1 MIEADRQ
8 GARVR
13 KAGGMSGSSCLLL
26 LVGLVA
32 LGGCAN
38 EENLRKSKGFY
49 QEGVARLSSD
59 QQQAYVSFQKAV
71 KLNPDNKEAH
81 YGLGHIYASQGRLKL
96 AEESFREAIRI
107 DGDYAEANTYLGQ
120 VLASQDRWK
129 DAIAAYRQAL
139 SNPLYPTPDL
149 ARFQLGKALM
159 HEGDLQGAME
169 VLEDATTV
177 TPWWQRVGFRALAHH
192 RLLLVGSSALAIAQ
206 RAHLV
211 PRRLGLGRLPIRVRV
226 TLAMREG
233 EDRTERVYSVETPV
247 IMTRPLTFGLP
258 IY

>member
-1 MIEADRQ
+1 MRETDRKP
-8 GARVR
+8 GSRMHRVDR
-13 KAGGMSGSSCLLL
+13 SRSLCWI
-26 LVGLVA
+26 LVVLAVVA
-32 LGGCAN
+32 AGGCAN

-81 YGLGHIYASQGRLKL
+81 YGLGHIYASQGRLKP

-107 DGDYAEANTYLGQ
+107 DGDYSEANTYLGQ

-169 VLEDATTV
+169 VLEDAATV
-177 TPWWQRVGFRALAHH
+177 TPPNVPPAMLQLELA
-192 RLLLVGSSALAIAQ
+192 
-206 RAHLV
+206 
-211 PRRLGLGRLPIRVRV
+211 
-226 TLAMREG
+226 
-233 EDRTERVYSVETPV
+233 RVYHKLGFDVRAREALSKVSTLDKGGEQAAAAQELLGKLKP
-247 IMTRPLTFGLP
+247 
-258 IY
+258 

>member
-1 MIEADRQ
+1 MMVTDRNQ
-8 GARVR
+8 NRVTGRVGGALV
-13 KAGGMSGSSCLLL
+13 SCCIALLL
-26 LVGLVA
+26 GLSV
-32 LGGCAN
+32 LSGCAN

-81 YGLGHIYASQGRLKL
+81 YGLGHIYSSQGRFKL

-120 VLASQDRWK
+120 VLANEDRWK
-129 DAIAAYRQAL
+129 EAIAAYRQAL

-149 ARFQLGKALM
+149 ARFHLGKALM
-159 HEGDLQGAME
+159 HEGDLQEAME

-177 TPWWQRVGFRALAHH
+177 TPPNVPPAMLQLELA
-192 RLLLVGSSALAIAQ
+192 
-206 RAHLV
+206 
-211 PRRLGLGRLPIRVRV
+211 
-226 TLAMREG
+226 
-233 EDRTERVYSVETPV
+233 RVYHKLGFDVRAREALSKVSTLDKGGEQAAAAQELLGKLKP
-247 IMTRPLTFGLP
+247 
-258 IY
+258 

>member
-1 MIEADRQ
+1 MMISCQEQSRT
-8 GARVR
+8 GHRTR
-13 KAGGMSGSSCLLL
+13 SGNGLRW
-26 LVGLVA
+26 LVVVLGLFV

-49 QEGVARLSSD
+49 QEGIARLSSD

-81 YGLGHIYASQGRLKL
+81 YGLGHIYSSQGRFKL

-107 DGDYAEANTYLGQ
+107 DADYAEANTYLGQ

-129 DAIAAYRQAL
+129 EAIAVYRQAL
-139 SNPLYPTPDL
+139 SNPLYSTPDL
-149 ARFQLGKALM
+149 ARFHLGKALM

-177 TPWWQRVGFRALAHH
+177 TPPNVPPAMLQLELARVYH
-192 RLLLVGSSALAIAQ
+192 RLGFDVRAREALSKVTTLDKGGEQASAAQELLGQLK
-206 RAHLV
+206 
-211 PRRLGLGRLPIRVRV
+211 P
-226 TLAMREG
+226 
-233 EDRTERVYSVETPV
+233 
-247 IMTRPLTFGLP
+247 
-258 IY
+258 

>member
-1 MIEADRQ
+1 MTTSDRKQ
-8 GARVR
+8 HRTTYTAR
-13 KAGGMSGSSCLLL
+13 AGSGLSWLIL
-26 LVGLVA
+26 LVGLSAVA
-32 LGGCAN
+32 GCAN

-81 YGLGHIYASQGRLKL
+81 YGLGHIYSSQGRFKL

-107 DGDYAEANTYLGQ
+107 DADYAEANTYLGQ
-120 VLASQDRWK
+120 VLANQDRWK
-129 DAIAAYRQAL
+129 EAIAAYRQAL

-149 ARFQLGKALM
+149 ARFHLGKALM

-177 TPWWQRVGFRALAHH
+177 TPPNVPPAMLQLELA
-192 RLLLVGSSALAIAQ
+192 
-206 RAHLV
+206 
-211 PRRLGLGRLPIRVRV
+211 
-226 TLAMREG
+226 
-233 EDRTERVYSVETPV
+233 RVYHKLGFDVRAREALLKVSTLDKGGEQAAAAQELLGKLKP
-247 IMTRPLTFGLP
+247 
-258 IY
+258 

>member
-1 MIEADRQ
+1 MMVTDRNHNRVAGRVG
-8 GARVR
+8 GALV
-13 KAGGMSGSSCLLL
+13 SCCIALLL
-26 LVGLVA
+26 GLSV
-32 LGGCAN
+32 LSGCAN

-81 YGLGHIYASQGRLKL
+81 YGLGHIYSSQGRFKL

-120 VLASQDRWK
+120 VLANQDRWK
-129 DAIAAYRQAL
+129 EAIAAYRQAL

-149 ARFQLGKALM
+149 ARFHLGKALM
-159 HEGDLQGAME
+159 HEGDLQEAME

-177 TPWWQRVGFRALAHH
+177 TPPNVPPAMLQLELA
-192 RLLLVGSSALAIAQ
+192 
-206 RAHLV
+206 
-211 PRRLGLGRLPIRVRV
+211 
-226 TLAMREG
+226 
-233 EDRTERVYSVETPV
+233 RVYHKLGFDVRAREALSKVSTLDKGGEQAAAAQELLGKLKP
-247 IMTRPLTFGLP
+247 
-258 IY
+258 

>member
-1 MIEADRQ
+1 MMVTDRNQ
-8 GARVR
+8 NRVTGRVGGALV
-13 KAGGMSGSSCLLL
+13 SCCIALLL
-26 LVGLVA
+26 GLSV
-32 LGGCAN
+32 LSGCAN

-81 YGLGHIYASQGRLKL
+81 YGLGHIYSSQGRFKL

-120 VLASQDRWK
+120 VLANQDRWK
-129 DAIAAYRQAL
+129 EAIAAYRQAL

-149 ARFQLGKALM
+149 ARFHLGKALM
-159 HEGDLQGAME
+159 HEGDLQEAME

-177 TPWWQRVGFRALAHH
+177 TPPNVPPAMLQLELA
-192 RLLLVGSSALAIAQ
+192 
-206 RAHLV
+206 
-211 PRRLGLGRLPIRVRV
+211 
-226 TLAMREG
+226 
-233 EDRTERVYSVETPV
+233 RVYHKLGFDVRAREALSKVSTLDKGGEQAAAAQELLGKLKP
-247 IMTRPLTFGLP
+247 
-258 IY
+258 

>member
-8 GARVR
+8 GSRVC

-81 YGLGHIYASQGRLKL
+81 YGLGHIYSSQGRLKL

-149 ARFQLGKALM
+149 ARFQLGKALL

-169 VLEDATTV
+169 VLEDAATV
-177 TPWWQRVGFRALAHH
+177 TPPNVPPAMLQLELA
-192 RLLLVGSSALAIAQ
+192 
-206 RAHLV
+206 
-211 PRRLGLGRLPIRVRV
+211 
-226 TLAMREG
+226 
-233 EDRTERVYSVETPV
+233 RVYHKLGFDARAREALSKVSTLDKGGEQAAAAQELLGKLKP
-247 IMTRPLTFGLP
+247 
-258 IY
+258 

>member
-38 EENLRKSKGFY
+38 EENLRKSNGFY

-120 VLASQDRWK
+120 GLASQDRWK

-149 ARFQLGKALM
+149 ARFQLGKALL

-169 VLEDATTV
+169 VLEDAATV
-177 TPWWQRVGFRALAHH
+177 TPPNVPPAMLQLELA
-192 RLLLVGSSALAIAQ
+192 
-206 RAHLV
+206 
-211 PRRLGLGRLPIRVRV
+211 
-226 TLAMREG
+226 
-233 EDRTERVYSVETPV
+233 RVYHKLGFDARAREALSKVSTLDKGGEQAAAAQELLGKLKP
-247 IMTRPLTFGLP
+247 
-258 IY
+258 

>member
-1 MIEADRQ
+1 MIVADRHRSR
-8 GARVR
+8 AYRASR
-13 KAGGMSGSSCLLL
+13 ILGSSCLLFSL
-26 LVGLVA
+26 TLAA

-81 YGLGHIYASQGRLKL
+81 YGLGHIYASQGRLRL

-139 SNPLYPTPDL
+139 NNPLYPTPDL

-177 TPWWQRVGFRALAHH
+177 TPPNVPPAMLQLELA
-192 RLLLVGSSALAIAQ
+192 
-206 RAHLV
+206 
-211 PRRLGLGRLPIRVRV
+211 
-226 TLAMREG
+226 
-233 EDRTERVYSVETPV
+233 RVYHKLGFDVRAREALSKVSTLDKTGEQAAAAQELLGKLKP
-247 IMTRPLTFGLP
+247 
-258 IY
+258 

>member
-1 MIEADRQ
+1 MMVTDRNQ
-8 GARVR
+8 NRVTGRVGGALV
-13 KAGGMSGSSCLLL
+13 SCCIALLL
-26 LVGLVA
+26 GLSV
-32 LGGCAN
+32 LSGCAN

-71 KLNPDNKEAH
+71 KLNPENKEAH

-177 TPWWQRVGFRALAHH
+177 TPPNVPPAMLQLELA
-192 RLLLVGSSALAIAQ
+192 
-206 RAHLV
+206 
-211 PRRLGLGRLPIRVRV
+211 
-226 TLAMREG
+226 
-233 EDRTERVYSVETPV
+233 RVYHKLGFDVRAREALSKVSTLDKGGEQAAAAQELLGKLKP
-247 IMTRPLTFGLP
+247 
-258 IY
+258 

>member
-1 MIEADRQ
+1 MMLSDRHRNWVC
-8 GARVR
+8 GAHDIL
-13 KAGGMSGSSCLLL
+13 GFSCTL
-26 LVGLVA
+26 LVLGLTV

-169 VLEDATTV
+169 VLEDAATV
-177 TPWWQRVGFRALAHH
+177 TPPNVPPAMLQLELA
-192 RLLLVGSSALAIAQ
+192 
-206 RAHLV
+206 
-211 PRRLGLGRLPIRVRV
+211 
-226 TLAMREG
+226 
-233 EDRTERVYSVETPV
+233 RVYHKLGFDVRAREALSKVSTLDKGGEQAAAAQELLGKLKP
-247 IMTRPLTFGLP
+247 
-258 IY
+258 

>member
-1 MIEADRQ
+1 MMVTDRNQ
-8 GARVR
+8 NRVAGRVGGALV
-13 KAGGMSGSSCLLL
+13 SCCIALLL
-26 LVGLVA
+26 GLSV
-32 LGGCAN
+32 LSGCAN

-81 YGLGHIYASQGRLKL
+81 YGLGHIYSSQGRFKL

-120 VLASQDRWK
+120 VLANQDRWK
-129 DAIAAYRQAL
+129 EAIAAYRQAL

-149 ARFQLGKALM
+149 ARFHLGKALM
-159 HEGDLQGAME
+159 HEGDLQEAME

-177 TPWWQRVGFRALAHH
+177 TPPNVPPAMLQLELA
-192 RLLLVGSSALAIAQ
+192 
-206 RAHLV
+206 
-211 PRRLGLGRLPIRVRV
+211 
-226 TLAMREG
+226 
-233 EDRTERVYSVETPV
+233 RVYHKLGFDVRAREALSKVSTLDKGGEQAAAAQELLGKLKP
-247 IMTRPLTFGLP
+247 
-258 IY
+258 

>member
-1 MIEADRQ
+1 MSATDQDQEL
-8 GARVR
+8 R
-13 KAGGMSGSSCLLL
+13 KHRGCGTRGLCWI
-26 LVGLVA
+26 LVFLA
-32 LGGCAN
+32 SMTASGCAN
-38 EENLRKSKGFY
+38 EENVRKSKGFY

-81 YGLGHIYASQGRLKL
+81 YGLGHIYAAQGRLKP

-107 DGDYAEANTYLGQ
+107 DGDYSEANTYLGQ

-149 ARFQLGKALM
+149 ARFHLGKALM

-169 VLEDATTV
+169 VLEDAATV
-177 TPWWQRVGFRALAHH
+177 TPPNVPPAMLQLELA
-192 RLLLVGSSALAIAQ
+192 
-206 RAHLV
+206 
-211 PRRLGLGRLPIRVRV
+211 
-226 TLAMREG
+226 
-233 EDRTERVYSVETPV
+233 RVYHKLGFDVRAREALSKVSTLDKGGEQAAAAQELLGKLKP
-247 IMTRPLTFGLP
+247 
-258 IY
+258 

>member
-1 MIEADRQ
+1 MMTTRREQDHAAHTASV
-8 GARVR
+8 GAG
-13 KAGGMSGSSCLLL
+13 AGRLVLLL
-26 LVGLVA
+26 GLCV
-32 LGGCAN
+32 LSGCAN

-81 YGLGHIYASQGRLKL
+81 YGLGHIYSSQGRFKL

-120 VLASQDRWK
+120 VLANQDRWK
-129 DAIAAYRQAL
+129 EAIAAYRQAL

-149 ARFQLGKALM
+149 ARFHLGKALM

-177 TPWWQRVGFRALAHH
+177 TPPNVPPAMLQLELARVYHKLGFDVRAREALAKVSNLDKGGEQAAAAQE
-192 RLLLVGSSALAIAQ
+192 LLGQLK
-206 RAHLV
+206 
-211 PRRLGLGRLPIRVRV
+211 P
-226 TLAMREG
+226 
-233 EDRTERVYSVETPV
+233 
-247 IMTRPLTFGLP
+247 
-258 IY
+258 

>member
-1 MIEADRQ
+1 MRDIDREQ
-8 GARVR
+8 GRR
-13 KAGGMSGSSCLLL
+13 MHRTSGSPGLCWILVLLAS
-26 LVGLVA
+26 VA
-32 LGGCAN
+32 ASGCAN
-38 EENLRKSKGFY
+38 EENVRKSKGFY

-81 YGLGHIYASQGRLKL
+81 YGLGHIYAAQGRLKP

-107 DGDYAEANTYLGQ
+107 DGDYSEANTYLGQ

-149 ARFQLGKALM
+149 ARFHLGKALM

-169 VLEDATTV
+169 VLEDAATV
-177 TPWWQRVGFRALAHH
+177 TPPNVPPAMLQLELA
-192 RLLLVGSSALAIAQ
+192 
-206 RAHLV
+206 
-211 PRRLGLGRLPIRVRV
+211 
-226 TLAMREG
+226 
-233 EDRTERVYSVETPV
+233 RVYHKLGFDVRAREALSKVSTLDKGGEQAAAAQELLGKLKP
-247 IMTRPLTFGLP
+247 
-258 IY
+258 

>member
-177 TPWWQRVGFRALAHH
+177 TPPNVPPAMLQLELA
-192 RLLLVGSSALAIAQ
+192 
-206 RAHLV
+206 
-211 PRRLGLGRLPIRVRV
+211 
-226 TLAMREG
+226 
-233 EDRTERVYSVETPV
+233 RVYHKLGFDARAREALSKVSTLDKGGEQAAAAQELLGKLKP
-247 IMTRPLTFGLP
+247 
-258 IY
+258 

>member
-1 MIEADRQ
+1 MMVVGRQ
-8 GARVR
+8 RSQTDGACRMLGFFCMLSVF
-13 KAGGMSGSSCLLL
+13 ALS
-26 LVGLVA
+26 V

-38 EENLRKSKGFY
+38 DENVRKSKGFY

-71 KLNPDNKEAH
+71 KLNPENKDAH

-149 ARFQLGKALM
+149 ARFHLGKALM

-177 TPWWQRVGFRALAHH
+177 TPPNVPPAMLHLELARVYHKLGFD
-192 RLLLVGSSALAIAQ
+192 Q
-206 RAHLV
+206 RAREALSKV
-211 PRRLGLGRLPIRVRV
+211 STLDKGGEQAAAAQELLGKLKP
-226 TLAMREG
+226 
-233 EDRTERVYSVETPV
+233 
-247 IMTRPLTFGLP
+247 
-258 IY
+258 

>member
-1 MIEADRQ
+1 MMVTDRNQ
-8 GARVR
+8 NRVAGRVGGAPV
-13 KAGGMSGSSCLLL
+13 SCCIALLL
-26 LVGLVA
+26 GLSV
-32 LGGCAN
+32 LSGCAN

-81 YGLGHIYASQGRLKL
+81 YGLGHIYSSQGRFKL

-120 VLASQDRWK
+120 VLANQDRWK
-129 DAIAAYRQAL
+129 EAIAAYRQAL

-149 ARFQLGKALM
+149 ARFHLGKALM
-159 HEGDLQGAME
+159 HEGDLQEAME

-177 TPWWQRVGFRALAHH
+177 TPPNVPPAMLQLELA
-192 RLLLVGSSALAIAQ
+192 
-206 RAHLV
+206 
-211 PRRLGLGRLPIRVRV
+211 
-226 TLAMREG
+226 
-233 EDRTERVYSVETPV
+233 RVYHKLGFDVRAREALSKVSTLDKGGEQAAAAQELLGKLKP
-247 IMTRPLTFGLP
+247 
-258 IY
+258 